1 MKYVKKTK
9 GIQLVTRVG
18 FLQFSTSVVSEFP
31 VGILQAYMQSAALG
45 EDGGHSFV
53 FTTVI

>member
-1 MKYVKKTK
+1 
-9 GIQLVTRVG
+9 LVTRVG